1 MDLKPITK
9 SRVSEAVVAQ
19 IKKLIVSQKLE
30 PGSKLPSERELVIR
44 MKISRTSVREA
55 LRILE
60 IMGLVETKPGK
71 GVYVKSLTADLLV
84 PLSTWL
90 PTHKETLLHHF
101 EARLILEPAAAGLA
115 ALRATP
121 NDSLKLQETLD
132 TFNEKLKAH
141 DLVGLIK
148 ADIAFHN
155 LIGAATGNKT
165 IKLFM
170 DTIARILFDGW
181 KASLRVEGR
190 PQKTVQE
197 HGRILK
203 AIMNKDQNQAQQAM
217 ERHLKGAIRHLKK
230 MGLK

>member
-1 MDLKPITK
+1 
-9 SRVSEAVVAQ
+9 
-19 IKKLIVSQKLE
+19 
-30 PGSKLPSERELVIR
+30 
-44 MKISRTSVREA
+44 
-55 LRILE
+55 
-60 IMGLVETKPGK
+60 MGLVEIKPGK
-71 GVYVKSLTADLLV
+71 GVFIKSLTPDLLI

-90 PTHKETLLHHF
+90 PTHKETLLQHF
-101 EARLILEPAAAGLA
+101 EARLILEPAASGLA

-121 NDSLKLQETLD
+121 SDISKLHETLD
-132 TFNEKLKAH
+132 TFNEKLKAQ

-155 LIGAATGNKT
+155 LIGAASGNKT

-170 DTIARILFDGW
+170 DTMARILFDVW
-181 KASLRVEGR
+181 KASLRIEGR

-203 AIMNKDQNQAQQAM
+203 AIMNRDQGQAQQAM
-217 ERHLKGAIRHLKK
+217 ERHLKGAIRHLQK